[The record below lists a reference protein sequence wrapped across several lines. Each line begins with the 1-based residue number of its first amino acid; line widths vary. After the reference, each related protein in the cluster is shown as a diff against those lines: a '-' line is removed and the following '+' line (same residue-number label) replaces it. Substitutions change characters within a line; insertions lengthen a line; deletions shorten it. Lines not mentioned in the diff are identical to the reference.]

1 MHVSMRLTILAIGLL
16 AFASVAYGNPQ
27 VGPSAAWYGELKAEC
42 YYNEADEFV
51 LKGGLDT
58 EARICFAKTYKKGTK
73 TIRINSEGGQGAIA
87 LALAHRLKGEKFH
100 LIIEEQCHSACT
112 LFIMPL
118 AEEITLEKEAAI
130 LLHGAPSKTQ
140 LTKAFKANIIQEG
153 IERGLSKKQ
162 ALKEYKNFKKY
173 GKRQIAAAKTFRK
186 EYNVGDGWFMK
197 TGKWAVDEK
206 AIPVEQDD
214 VTWMQDNQVIGFLV
228 GRSFIES
235 CLPDVKINTF
245 FGPSHPEHLT
255 SPSFQKR
262 LKKASVAILPQAQ
275 CLE

>member
-1 MHVSMRLTILAIGLL
+1 MKSLILAISLL

-51 LKGGLDT
+51 LKGGLDN

-100 LIIEEQCHSACT
+100 LIIEEKCHSACT
-112 LFIMPL
+112 LFIMPI
-118 AEEITLEKEAAI
+118 AQEITLEKEGAI

-140 LTKAFKANIIQEG
+140 LTKTFKANVIQQG
-153 IERGLSKKQ
+153 IERGLSKRE
-162 ALKEYKNFKKY
+162 AFKEYKNFKKY
-173 GKRQIAAAKTFRK
+173 SKRQIAAAKTFRE

-197 TGKWAVDEK
+197 AGKWAVDEK
-206 AIPVEQDD
+206 AIPVEQGD
-214 VTWMQDNQVIGFLV
+214 VDWMKDNNVVGFLV
-228 GRSFIES
+228 GRSFIQS
-235 CLPDVKINTF
+235 CLPNVKINTF
-245 FGPSHPEHLT
+245 YGPTHPEHQA
-255 SPSFQKR
+255 SPTFQKR
-262 LKKASVAILPQAQ
+262 LERTSVAILPQAQ
-275 CLE
+275 CLK